1 VAFRTVRESRGLTL
15 RQLAAEVDLSP
26 GFVSRLERGQRPV
39 TAAIA
44 ARLAGK
50 LGTTVLQR

>member
-1 VAFRTVRESRGLTL
+1 MRESRGLTL

>member
-1 VAFRTVRESRGLTL
+1 MAFRTVRESRGLTL